1 MIKIAIQTYK
11 ILRLILRN
19 TKNISLKYKFI
30 LPQSLNACHIEKS
43 YTIIKQKKYQIRGS
57 TDPNYTL
64 HKPRKW

>member
-30 LPQSLNACHIEKS
+30 LPQLNKSLNACHIEKS
-43 YTIIKQKKYQIRGS
+43 YKIIKQKKYQIQGS
-57 TDPNYTL
+57 TNPN
-64 HKPRKW
+64 